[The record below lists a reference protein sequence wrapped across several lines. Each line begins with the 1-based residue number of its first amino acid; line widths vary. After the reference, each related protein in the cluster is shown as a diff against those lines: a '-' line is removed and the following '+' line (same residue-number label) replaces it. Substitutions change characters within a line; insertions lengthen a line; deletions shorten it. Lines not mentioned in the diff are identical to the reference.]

1 MHLKGMNNIASEQIC
16 NRSTDTAP
24 RTIFKPKVTKWTER
38 KMVLIRICKSEQ
50 NQSTYPEYQLN
61 INDLKEPCF
70 IHYTHLT
77 QLCIKGFNILS
88 KIENQ
93 F

>member
-1 MHLKGMNNIASEQIC
+1 
-16 NRSTDTAP
+16 
-24 RTIFKPKVTKWTER
+24 
-38 KMVLIRICKSEQ
+38 MVLGWICKSKQ
-50 NQSTYPEYQLN
+50 YQCTYPEYQFD
-61 INDLKEPCF
+61 IDYFKEPYF

-77 QLCIKGFNILS
+77 QLCVKGFNILS